1 MMIFPALLCTDAYK
15 LSHRGFMVEGTEE
28 IYSNLT
34 PRSSRLM
41 TTEGDHI
48 LWFGTRGTITEIQ
61 QAFDIT
67 FFGQRK
73 EVAVNTLRYVFDAF
87 LGKDAVCVSH
97 FEQLH
102 DLGYL
107 PLEIKALPEGM
118 LVPFKVPVLTI
129 RNTHKDFAWLT
140 NFLETWLS
148 AETWKATTV
157 ATNTFNMRRM
167 VNQFAR
173 ETTGSIAGTEFQL
186 HDFSYRGMSNT
197 MDAAKA
203 GLGFLLSSRGTD
215 TVPSLWYAMQAYGAN
230 LETDFVGTSV
240 PASEH
245 SLASAGI
252 AVEGELE
259 TIRRWVTK
267 DYPTGI
273 VSVIADT
280 LDFFKVV
287 TEYATELKD
296 DILNRQPNALGLA
309 KVVFR
314 PDSGDPV
321 KIVTG
326 YKEDEVRMEA
336 RFVGSKRIDVPVC
349 IETGRELSDA
359 ELKGAVQCLY
369 EVFGGTKTSTGF
381 IQLHERVGLIYGDS
395 ITYARAKE
403 IMQRLKDNGFASTN
417 IVFGVGSY
425 SNQYLTR
432 DTAGFAVKATSAV
445 IKGERYELSKD
456 PATDSGTKK
465 SAKGLLQVYRD
476 KNNELALKDQC
487 TEEEEQTSLLRTV
500 YLNGKMVFQES
511 FAEIRSR
518 VESQF

>member
-1 MMIFPALLCTDAYK
+1 MTNFPILLCTDAYK
-15 LSHRGFMVEGTEE
+15 LSHKGFMVPGTQE

-34 PRSSRLM
+34 PRSGKLM
-41 TTEGDHI
+41 TTPLEGI
-48 LWFGTRGTITEIQ
+48 LWFGMRGTLQELHS
-61 QAFDIT
+61 AFQE
-67 FFGQRK
+67 FFRAPK
-73 EVAVNTLRYVFDAF
+73 EYAVRTLKDVFDAF
-87 LGKDAVCVSH
+87 LGDGAVDMHH
-97 FEQLH
+97 FEELH

-107 PLEIKALPEGM
+107 PVRIKSLREGTF
-118 LVPFKVPVLTI
+118 VPFKVAVFTI
-129 RNTHKDFAWLT
+129 RNTHENFAWLT

-157 ATNTFNMRRM
+157 ASNTFAFRKL
-167 VNQFAR
+167 VNAFAM
-173 ETTGSIAGTEFQL
+173 ETVGSLAGTEFQI

-197 MDAAKA
+197 TDAAKC
-203 GLGFLLSSRGTD
+203 GLGFLLSTRGTD
-215 TVPSLWYAMQAYGAN
+215 TVPSLWYAKTQYGAN
-230 LETDFVGTSV
+230 LRNDFVGTSV

-252 AVEGELE
+252 AVDGELE

-287 TEYATELKD
+287 TEYAEALKQ

-326 YKEDEVRMEA
+326 YTEDEIVYDDECDNMLA
-336 RFVGSKRIDVPVC
+336 YCK
-349 IETGRELSDA
+349 ETGRQLSQA
-359 ELKGAVQCLY
+359 EIKGAVRCLY
-369 EVFGGTKTSTGF
+369 EVFGGTKTEKGF

-395 ITYARAKE
+395 ITYERANQ
-403 IMQRLKDNGFASTN
+403 IMTRLAANGFASTN

-445 IKGERYELSKD
+445 INGERYELSKD

-465 SAKGLLQVYRD
+465 SAKGLLKVYR
-476 KNNELALKDQC
+476 NEDGTLVMKDQC
-487 TEEEEQTSLLRTV
+487 TEAEEAEGLLEVV
-500 YLNGKMVFQES
+500 YES
-511 FAEIRSR
+511 GQFRNLDDFVTIRQR

>member
-1 MMIFPALLCTDAYK
+1 MTNFPILLCCDAYK
-15 LSHRGFMVEGTEE
+15 LSHRGFMVPGTQE

-34 PRSSRLM
+34 PRSGKLM
-41 TTEGDHI
+41 TTPLEGI
-48 LWFGTRGTITEIQ
+48 LWFGMRGTLQELHS
-61 QAFDIT
+61 AFQE
-67 FFGQRK
+67 FFRAPK
-73 EVAVNTLRYVFDAF
+73 EYAVRTLKDVFDAF
-87 LGKDAVCVSH
+87 LGDGAIDMHH
-97 FEQLH
+97 FEELH

-107 PLEIKALPEGM
+107 PVRIKSLREGTF
-118 LVPFKVPVLTI
+118 VPFKVAVFTI
-129 RNTHKDFAWLT
+129 RNTHKKFAWLT

-157 ATNTFNMRRM
+157 ASNTFAFRKL
-167 VNQFAR
+167 VNAFAMD
-173 ETTGSIAGTEFQL
+173 TVGSLAGTEFQI

-197 MDAAKA
+197 TDAAKC
-203 GLGFLLSSRGTD
+203 GLGFLLSTRGTD
-215 TVPSLWYAMQAYGAN
+215 TVPALWYAKTQYGAN
-230 LETDFVGTSV
+230 LRTDFVGTSV

-252 AVEGELE
+252 AVDGELE
-259 TIRRWVTK
+259 TFRRWVTK

-349 IETGRELSDA
+349 VETGRELSDA

-369 EVFGGTKTSTGF
+369 DVFGGTKTEQGF

-395 ITYARAKE
+395 ITYTRAKE

-425 SNQYLTR
+425 SNQYMTR

-445 IKGERYELSKD
+445 IDGERYELSKD

-465 SAKGLLQVYRD
+465 SAKGLLKVYR
-476 KNNELALKDQC
+476 NEEGTLVMKDQC
-487 TEEEEQTSLLRTV
+487 TEAEELEGLLEVV
-500 YLNGKMVFQES
+500 YEDGIFRNIDDFVT
-511 FAEIRSR
+511 IRQR